1 MTKRGQGTSS
11 RLSRILLFA
20 KIPWIESDST
30 KTRRAAGEKLIL

>member
-20 KIPWIESDST
+20 KIPWIECDSM